1 VALVALCAAGLW
13 REAQAFAERSAG
25 PALAAPAKS
34 GTRLESPG
42 SAALRFEPNRG
53 QFEGQVRFVARG
65 PRYGLYLT
73 DEGATLALLP
83 DRTRQEVVT
92 MRLVGGRNVE
102 PLGSATLAGHSN
114 YLVGNDRS
122 KWRSGIE
129 SYGRV
134 TYHDVLPG
142 VDVVYRGSEQAEL
155 EYDLLLDA
163 GVDPAPL
170 EIELAGVALVTLD
183 ASGNAV
189 LRLASGEQLLERAPV
204 AYQTN
209 AAGERLAVSSRYE
222 LRGQNRLGFVVG
234 QHDRRL
240 PLVIDPVLSY
250 ATYLGGQNFDQLYGV
265 ATDQAGNTYVAG
277 YTTGFLFPTI
287 NPYQGAYLAGGSDAV
302 ICKISPT
309 GSGFIYST
317 YLGGTGAD
325 QAYAVATDGAGN
337 TYVGGVTY
345 STDFP
350 TVNAFQAAPGGGG
363 LADTFVAK
371 LDSVG
376 ASLFYSTYLGGNSDD
391 FPRGIA
397 TTTTGQ
403 VFVVGSTFS
412 SNFPLANAYQN
423 VLKGGQ
429 DAFITAFNPAGTT
442 LAYSTLLGGTGAEYG
457 NAITALPSG
466 EVMAVGNT
474 SSSNFPTQAP
484 FQATF
489 GGGSGD
495 AFVTRLSANGATLVN
510 STYLGGQFGDEA
522 SAVTSVAGAAVVVG
536 YTTSTNFPTALA
548 AQPAIGSVG
557 GVRDAFVT
565 RFNAAGSA
573 LVHSTYL
580 GGSGE
585 EWALGV
591 AADANYSYVVGYT
604 ASANF
609 PLLSPLLGQSS
620 YGGAI
625 DGFVAAYTAGG
636 VRSYA
641 TYLGGSAE
649 DKAVAVALQPGKG
662 IHIAGNTLSPN
673 FPVLS
678 PLPAQNAPRGSQ
690 DGFVVRSPVLDLNVA
705 VPANSWRAALLLAGL
720 FLGAGLL
727 RLPRRAG
734 LSTS

>member
-1 VALVALCAAGLW
+1 MGLVALCAAGLW
-13 REAQAFAERSAG
+13 REAQAFAERSVEPMQGPAATAG
-25 PALAAPAKS
+25 P
-34 GTRLESPG
+34 RLEPGG

-53 QFEGQVRFVARG
+53 QFEDQVRFAARG

-73 DEGATLALLP
+73 DEGATLALLQ
-83 DRTRQEVVT
+83 DRSHQEVVT
-92 MRLVGGRNVE
+92 MRLVGGRAVA
-102 PLGSATLAGHSN
+102 PVGSRTLPGSLN

-122 KWRSGIE
+122 KWRSGVE
-129 SYGRV
+129 SYGQV
-134 TYHDVLPG
+134 TYSDVLPG
-142 VDVVYRGSEQAEL
+142 VHLVYRSSTQAEL
-155 EYDLLLDA
+155 EYDLRLDA
-163 GVDPAPL
+163 GVDPTPL
-170 EIELAGVALVTLD
+170 EVELRGAQSLTLD
-183 ASGNAV
+183 SAGNAV
-189 LRLASGEQLLERAPV
+189 VQLASGAQLLERAPV

-222 LRGQNRLGFVVG
+222 LRAPNRLGFVVG
-234 QHDRRL
+234 PHDRQL

-250 ATYLGGQNFDQLYGV
+250 ATYLGGQNFDQLYSV
-265 ATDQAGNTYVAG
+265 AADQAGNTYVAG

-309 GSGFIYST
+309 GGGFIYST
-317 YLGGTGAD
+317 YLGGSGAD
-325 QAYAVATDGAGN
+325 QAYAIATDGAGN
-337 TYVGGVTY
+337 AYVSGVTY

-350 TVNAFQAAPGGGG
+350 TVAAFQATPGGGG
-363 LADTFVAK
+363 LADAFVAK

-376 ASLFYSTYLGGNSDD
+376 ASLLYSTYLGGNSDD

-397 TTTTGQ
+397 ATASGQ
-403 VFVVGSTFS
+403 AFVVGSTFS
-412 SNFPLANAYQN
+412 ANFPLANAYQN
-423 VLKGGQ
+423 TLKGGQ
-429 DAFITAFNPAGTT
+429 DAFITAFNPAGNA
-442 LAYSTLLGGTGAEYG
+442 LSYSTFLGGTSAEYG
-457 NAITALPSG
+457 NALTALPGG
-466 EVMAVGNT
+466 EVIAVGNT

-484 FQATF
+484 FQAAF
-489 GGGSGD
+489 AGGSGD
-495 AFVTRLSANGATLVN
+495 AFVTRLNASGSALVN

-536 YTTSTNFPTALA
+536 YTTSTNFPTAAA
-548 AQPAIGSVG
+548 AQPAIGSTG

-591 AADANYSYVVGYT
+591 AADATYSYVVGYT
-604 ASANF
+604 ASTNF
-609 PLLSPLLGQSS
+609 PLLLPLAGQGS
-620 YGGAI
+620 YNGAI
-625 DGFVAAYTAGG
+625 DGFVAAYSAGG
-636 VRSYA
+636 IRSYA

-649 DKAVAVALQPGKG
+649 DKALAVALQPGRG

-678 PLPAQNAPRGSQ
+678 PLPAQNAARGSQ

-705 VPANSWRAALLLAGL
+705 VPASSWRTVLLLAGL

-727 RLPRRAG
+727 RLPRQAR
-734 LSTS
+734 LSAS

>member
-1 VALVALCAAGLW
+1 MGLVALCGVGLW
-13 REAQAFAERSAG
+13 REAQAFAERSAKPTQATPSKAG
-25 PALAAPAKS
+25 PP
-34 GTRLESPG
+34 LETLG
-42 SAALRFEPNRG
+42 NAALRFEPNRG
-53 QFEGQVRFVARG
+53 QFENQVRFVARG

-73 DEGATLALLP
+73 DAGATLALLP
-83 DRTRQEVVT
+83 DRTGQEVVT
-92 MRLVGGRNVE
+92 MRLVGGSNVE
-102 PLGSATLAGHSN
+102 PVGSATLAGHSN

-122 KWRSGIE
+122 KWQTGIE

-170 EIELAGVALVTLD
+170 EIELQGAQSLTLD
-183 ASGNAV
+183 AAGNAV
-189 LRLASGEQLLERAPV
+189 VQLASGAQLVERAPV
-204 AYQTN
+204 AYQTS
-209 AAGERLAVSSRYE
+209 AAGERLAVASRFE

-234 QHDRRL
+234 PHDRQL

-250 ATYLGGQNFDQLYGV
+250 ATYLGGQNFDQLYSV

-309 GSGFIYST
+309 GGGFIYST

-337 TYVGGVTY
+337 SYVSGVTY

-350 TVNAFQAAPGGGG
+350 TVAAFQAAPGGGG
-363 LADTFVAK
+363 LADAFVAK
-371 LDSVG
+371 LDTNG
-376 ASLFYSTYLGGNSDD
+376 ASLSYSTYLGGSGDD

-397 TTTTGQ
+397 ATTSGQ
-403 VFVVGSTFS
+403 VFVIGSTFS
-412 SNFPLANAYQN
+412 GNFPLANAYQN

-429 DAFITAFNPAGTT
+429 DAFITALNPAGTT
-442 LAYSTLLGGTGAEYG
+442 LAYSTFLGGTSAEYG
-457 NAITALPSG
+457 NAVTALPSG
-466 EVMAVGNT
+466 EVIAVGNT

-484 FQATF
+484 FQAAF

-495 AFVTRLSANGATLVN
+495 AFVTRLSSNGSALVN

-522 SAVTSVAGAAVVVG
+522 NAVTSVAGAAVVVG
-536 YTTSTNFPTALA
+536 YSTSTNFPTVAA
-548 AQPAIGSVG
+548 AQPAIGSGG
-557 GVRDAFVT
+557 GVRDAFVA

-609 PLLSPLLGQSS
+609 PLLLPLLGQSS

-625 DGFVAAYTAGG
+625 DGFVAAYTSGG
-636 VRSYA
+636 IRAYA

-649 DKAVAVALQPGKG
+649 DKAVAVALEPGRG

-705 VPANSWRAALLLAGL
+705 VPANSWRTALLLAGL

-727 RLPRRAG
+727 RFPRQAR
-734 LSTS
+734 LSA